1 LWIISDVF
9 YAFYGPLVLVS
20 YIIPSAMAWDSVYY
34 IILLLC
40 LYLFIYLFIYFF
52 KGEGGG
58 VGRLLH
64 KVIRNVNAIRTP
76 KFNPIVLFFLQTFG
90 TTSVCISFCISVKM

>member
-1 LWIISDVF
+1 MGFCLLHYFIT
-9 YAFYGPLVLVS
+9 VS
-20 YIIPSAMAWDSVYY
+20 
-34 IILLLC
+34 
-40 LYLFIYLFIYFF
+40 LFIYLFIYYFF
-52 KGEGGG
+52 EGEGGG